1 MKRLHAW
8 ATSKGRLSWTL
19 LGCVLLLAACATP
32 PQAVQPG
39 EQAWI
44 GRLSLR
50 VDTEPVQLMS
60 GGFDLRGTPAAGT
73 LLLTS
78 PLGNVVASVSWDPTQ
93 AEWRQG
99 DRALRKRDLETL
111 AHELGATALPVT
123 ALFAW
128 LEGQEQTADGWVAD
142 LSRQSEG
149 RITARRTQPLPTAEL
164 RVILQRP

>member
-1 MKRLHAW
+1 MSRLHPWTTARW
-8 ATSKGRLSWTL
+8 RLCWGL
-19 LGCVLLLAACATP
+19 LGSVLLMAACATP
-32 PQAVQPG
+32 PQPVQPG

-60 GGFDLRGTPAAGT
+60 GGFDLRGTPATGT

-78 PLGNVVASVSWDPTQ
+78 PLGNVVASVNWDPAQ

-99 DRALRKRDLETL
+99 DRAVRKHNLEAL

-128 LEGQEQTADGWVAD
+128 LEGLDQAADGWVAD

-149 RITARRTQPLPTAEL
+149 RITARRTHPLPTAEL
-164 RVILQRP
+164 RVILQQP